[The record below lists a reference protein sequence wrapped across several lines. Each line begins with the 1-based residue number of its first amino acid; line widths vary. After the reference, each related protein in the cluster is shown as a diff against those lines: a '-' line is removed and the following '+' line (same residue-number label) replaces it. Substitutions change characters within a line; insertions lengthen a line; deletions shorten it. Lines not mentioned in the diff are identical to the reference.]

1 MSNSRSTLCVLA
13 GALLLLV
20 ASCQSGAS
28 FSARLEIYGGA
39 TLPATTRVD
48 GPATLAAS
56 AALDASAHTLALRSE
71 RLAEESQ
78 AVADLLVSLEEGLAM
93 RVESL
98 LSSSEGR
105 AALSVSFDSYLAAWR
120 ESLEHLAQIAAWW
133 EQDADL
139 SNSLERGAD
148 GRLRFKATAFF
159 AARARVFS
167 EARQAGAFE
176 VQGLDV
182 EPLLLARVERRFAE
196 RGALTPYAKEL
207 AQTILNHF
215 PDQRRSDPTLQSLGG
230 PREPWREAR
239 VHELLDKLSYGPRES
254 ELIVRGQEVLD
265 DQLAATIEDVLGMT
279 DAFLYEVD
287 SLAPA
292 CTPLREAA
300 QAFEG
305 TVLASIAR
313 ALDPTEVEDPL
324 SLARVAGALGRLQQA
339 GRDAVG
345 LGERLVRR
353 GSLAGLR
360 EAWSR
365 LQRDLPFAADRADL
379 FELMERDSDPAMGA
393 LRARGAERGAGFAKS
408 LQAELTA
415 LEAQAVAV
423 EEALSNA
430 LAREA
435 DTERA
440 ARRHS
445 LRGTDPNLKLVTDP
459 ERAEQW
465 RSLPIGSTIVET
477 DGPAQFV
484 VVQDGPTNY
493 RLKRLDTDP
502 TQFARNEP
510 RDDPFEILAS
520 LAEVAGGDSGTGRS
534 SRQREL
540 VEGLSDQLLLQ
551 LTERVEA
558 ARRDLRMGGDP
569 NELRAR
575 LQGLL
580 DSYRAQFDGLAGQLE
595 PSDS

>member
-1 MSNSRSTLCVLA
+1 MSPARAVLGLIV
-13 GALLLLV
+13 GALLF
-20 ASCQSGAS
+20 ASSACQNGAN

-56 AALDASAHTLALRSE
+56 AALDSAAHTLALRAE
-71 RLAEESQ
+71 RLADESRS
-78 AVADLLVSLEEGLAM
+78 VADALVALEQGLSL

-98 LSSSEGR
+98 LSTSEGR
-105 AALSVSFDSYLAAWR
+105 DALARSYENYLAAWR

-139 SNSLERGAD
+139 SNSLKRGLD
-148 GRLRFKATAFF
+148 GRLRFNAAAFF
-159 AARARVFS
+159 QARGRVFA
-167 EARQAGAFE
+167 EARLAGAFE

-182 EPLLLARVERRFAE
+182 ERLLHIRVAQRFAE
-196 RGALTPYAKEL
+196 RGALTPYARQL
-207 AQTILNHF
+207 AEVMLECF
-215 PDQRRSDPTLQSLGG
+215 PDYKSSDPSLQALPG

-239 VHELLDKLSYGPRES
+239 VRELLDKLSYGPRES
-254 ELIVRGQEVLD
+254 ELVVRGKEVLD
-265 DQLAATIEDVLGMT
+265 GELANSIEGVLNLT

-292 CTPLREAA
+292 CAPLRDAA
-300 QAFEG
+300 QEFEG
-305 TVLASIAR
+305 TVLSSIAR
-313 ALDPTEVEDPL
+313 ALDPAEVEDPL
-324 SLARVAGALGRLQQA
+324 GLARVASALGRLQQA

-360 EAWSR
+360 NAWRDFEGRLSFADER
-365 LQRDLPFAADRADL
+365 SELFAGLQRDG
-379 FELMERDSDPAMGA
+379 DPSLGA
-393 LRARGAERGAGFAKS
+393 LLARGGGERGTYAELVRS
-408 LQAELTA
+408 ELTA

-423 EEALSNA
+423 EEALASA

-459 ERAEQW
+459 ERAELW
-465 RSLPIGSTIVET
+465 RDLPIGSTSVST

-502 TQFARNEP
+502 TQFARTAE

-520 LAEVAGGDSGTGRS
+520 LAEVAGEGGGSDRS
-534 SRQREL
+534 NRQAEL
-540 VEGLSDQLLLQ
+540 VESLADQLLLQ
-551 LTERVEA
+551 LTERVES
-558 ARRDLRMGGDP
+558 ARRDLEMGADP
-569 NELRAR
+569 SDLRAR

-595 PSDS
+595 PSDA